1 MDKSLVSREM
11 SNEQFNPNLVDTQIK
26 IIGDRRPVNQVI
38 KLLAY
43 IRHAIKN
50 NLQTEIKVKI
60 GHNVVNSDFLFDVNN
75 FEIPDLITQ
84 KTIEIN

>member
-1 MDKSLVSREM
+1 MNK
-11 SNEQFNPNLVDTQIK
+11 NEQFNPNLVDTQIK
-26 IIGDRRPVNQVI
+26 IIGDRRPISQTI

-50 NLQTEIKVKI
+50 NLKCEIKVNI
-60 GHNVVNSDFLFDVNN
+60 GHNIMNSDFIFDVNGQ
-75 FEIPDLITQ
+75 EIPDFITQ